1 VLTRLKYLAE
11 KVLDKT
17 IGNRIPLNPNALTLL
32 SLILSVSVAA
42 AAHLGLPP
50 SFAALLLLLSA
61 LLDALDGYVARK
73 LGKATGFGAFLDST
87 VDRASDALHTYALYL
102 YGVLGVQ
109 AAYALLALEFL
120 VSYTRA
126 RAESLGVNLG
136 GVGLMERGE
145 RVLAKVVSLAFLSAS
160 LALAQAIAYILLALT
175 TVTVLQRVDAVARKL
190 QAVARFKSVRG

>member
-1 VLTRLKYLAE
+1 
-11 KVLDKT
+11 
-17 IGNRIPLNPNALTLL
+17 LL